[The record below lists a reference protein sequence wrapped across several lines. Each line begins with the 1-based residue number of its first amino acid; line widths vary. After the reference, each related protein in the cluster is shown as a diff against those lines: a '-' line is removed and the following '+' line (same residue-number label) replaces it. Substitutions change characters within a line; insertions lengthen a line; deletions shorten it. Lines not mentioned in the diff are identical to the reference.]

1 MKKYSIDEVCK
12 ELGISRQGLNSRCR
26 KLGIEKI
33 KEGRR
38 SYFTYQHLKLLRG
51 KVTPEEPKND
61 SPDGISEDSNSQQLV
76 DRLINENEYLRK
88 KLDNESDNLKGA
100 MSIIL
105 QHTERIK
112 KLEMENDK
120 LLEYKASEDIMEN
133 DGETEWKQKPQQKVK
148 KWYQKLGLG
157 INKKE

>member
-1 MKKYSIDEVCK
+1 MKKYSIGEVCK
-12 ELGISRQGLNSRCR
+12 ELGISRQGLNAKCR

-38 SYFTYQHLKLLRG
+38 SYFTYQHLKILKG
-51 KVTPEEPKND
+51 KGTPDETKTD
-61 SPDGISEDSNSQQLV
+61 SPDDSNTQQLV

-133 DGETEWKQKPQQKVK
+133 DGETEWKQKPQQKLK

-157 INKKE
+157 INQKE

>member
-12 ELGISRQGLNSRCR
+12 ELGISRQGLNAKCR

-38 SYFTYQHLKLLRG
+38 SYFTYQHLKLLKG
-51 KVTPEEPKND
+51 KGTPEETKKD
-61 SPDGISEDSNSQQLV
+61 STDGISDDSNNQQLV

-157 INKKE
+157 INQKE